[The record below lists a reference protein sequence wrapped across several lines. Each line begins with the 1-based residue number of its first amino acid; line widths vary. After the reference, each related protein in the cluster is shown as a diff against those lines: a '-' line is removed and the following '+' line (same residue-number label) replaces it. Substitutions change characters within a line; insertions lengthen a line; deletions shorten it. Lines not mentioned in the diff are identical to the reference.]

1 MRNAPRGDG
10 WSRRQF
16 ILRGAATFG
25 VAGFGLGGGLFAR
38 PRFDAYPFSLG
49 VASGDPSA
57 DGFVLWTRLAP
68 DPLHGG
74 GMPSWAWAKIRV
86 RPIALLSMPSTRNT
100 AKFAA
105 SGAVPCA
112 TP

>member
-38 PRFDAYPFSLG
+38 PRFDAYPFSLMREG
-49 VASGDPSA
+49 KWGR
-57 DGFVLWTRLAP
+57 WT
-68 DPLHGG
+68 
-74 GMPSWAWAKIRV
+74 
-86 RPIALLSMPSTRNT
+86 
-100 AKFAA
+100 AA
-105 SGAVPCA
+105 E
-112 TP
+112 